1 MQTAR
6 KGEAKTGLWLNKLG
20 TIKKNHSAW
29 RNRGIHGKKGT
40 SWNKKERG
48 EEMGTQTERRR
59 RIKKSPQ
66 RRPRENEKNG
76 KPTKALGI
84 AYCRAC
90 AAFAIHYH
98 SPLPNPPHQQQHHSH
113 TLSHLAWV
121 VLNLGTLTSCQAWCN
136 RRESC
141 PAEPCGRLLRVPS
154 FPWKLPQPIS
164 WSSSVFG
171 SHPRGKERSDE
182 RRGRG
187 FKTSI
192 SLRGGARRRLQLCA
206 N

>member
-40 SWNKKERG
+40 SWNIKERG

-98 SPLPNPPHQQQHHSH
+98 SPLPNPPTTSSTTL
-113 TLSHLAWV
+113 TLSPIW
-121 VLNLGTLTSCQAWCN
+121 LGLSLTW
-136 RRESC
+136 
-141 PAEPCGRLLRVPS
+141 GL
-154 FPWKLPQPIS
+154 
-164 WSSSVFG
+164 
-171 SHPRGKERSDE
+171 
-182 RRGRG
+182 
-187 FKTSI
+187 
-192 SLRGGARRRLQLCA
+192 SLHARRDATEGKAARQNPA
-206 N
+206 GIF